1 MTIVTAPIKLLWH
14 MLSRLL
20 EAVGRLLAVVIGILC
35 LVTGVLLTMTIV
47 GAIIGIPLGVF
58 GGLLTLRGLF

>member
-1 MTIVTAPIKLLWH
+1 MAIVTAPIKLLWN
-14 MLSRLL
+14 MLTRLV
-20 EAVGRLLAVVIGILC
+20 EGVGRLLAVVIGILC
-35 LVTGVLLTMTIV
+35 LATGVLLTMTIV

>member
-1 MTIVTAPIKLLWH
+1 MTTVTAPIKLLWH
-14 MLSRLL
+14 MLSRLV

-35 LVTGVLLTMTIV
+35 LATGVLLTVTIV

-58 GGLLTLRGLF
+58 GGLLTLRGFF